1 MQRQNSGLTSLF
13 FLQLAISI
21 FFLILGIQGII
32 SNMSQNSG
40 FAREVARFFNA
51 ENPAVQKT
59 ELIMGIISLMAGFL
73 LLLGLF
79 RFGDSR
85 LVVVSS
91 VLIFIFWLTR
101 LVMIRFMTEL
111 IIRNGNISFIPDF
124 STWLL
129 AVSTDVIILCSI
141 WTIARRTS
149 R

>member
-1 MQRQNSGLTSLF
+1 MQRQSKGFTSLF
-13 FLQLAISI
+13 FLQLAIAL
-21 FFLILGIQGII
+21 FFLILGFQGII

-40 FAREVARFFNA
+40 FAQQVARFLNA

-59 ELIMGIISLMAGFL
+59 ELVMGIFSLVAGIL

-79 RFGDSR
+79 RFGDFR

-101 LVMIRFMTEL
+101 LIMVRFMTEL
-111 IIRNGNISFIPDF
+111 VIRNGNISFMPDF

-141 WTIARRTS
+141 WTIARRS
-149 R
+149 S

>member
-1 MQRQNSGLTSLF
+1 MRRQNTGLTSIF
-13 FLQLAISI
+13 FLQLAIAI
-21 FFLILGIQGII
+21 FFLILGVQGII
-32 SNMSQNSG
+32 TNVSQNSG
-40 FAREVARFFNA
+40 FAREVAKFMNA

-59 ELIMGIISLMAGFL
+59 ELIMGIISLVAGLL

-91 VLIFIFWLTR
+91 VLIFLFWLTR
-101 LVMIRFMTEL
+101 LVMVRFMTEL
-111 IIRNGNISFIPDF
+111 VVRNGNITFYPDF

-141 WTIARRTS
+141 WTIARRS
-149 R
+149 S

>member
-1 MQRQNSGLTSLF
+1 MRRQNTGLTSIF
-13 FLQLAISI
+13 FLQLAIAL
-21 FFLILGIQGII
+21 FFLILGVQGII
-32 SNMSQNSG
+32 NNMSQNSG
-40 FAREVARFFNA
+40 FAREVAKFLNA

-59 ELIMGIISLMAGFL
+59 ELTMGIISLVAGLL

-85 LVVVSS
+85 LVVISS

-101 LVMIRFMTEL
+101 LVMVRFMTEL
-111 IIRNGNISFIPDF
+111 VIRNGNVTFYPEF

-141 WTIARRTS
+141 WTIARRS
-149 R
+149 S

>member
-1 MQRQNSGLTSLF
+1 MRRQNTGLTSIF
-13 FLQLAISI
+13 FLQLAIAL
-21 FFLILGIQGII
+21 FFLILGVQGIVN
-32 SNMSQNSG
+32 NMSQNSG
-40 FAREVARFFNA
+40 FAREVASFLNA

-59 ELIMGIISLMAGFL
+59 ELIMGIISLVAGLL

-91 VLIFIFWLTR
+91 VLIFLFWLTR
-101 LVMIRFMTEL
+101 LVMVRFMTEL
-111 IIRNGNISFIPDF
+111 VIRNGNITFHPDF

-141 WTIARRTS
+141 WTIARRS
-149 R
+149 S

>member
-1 MQRQNSGLTSLF
+1 MRRKNTGLTSLF
-13 FLQLAISI
+13 FLQLAIAL
-21 FFLILGIQGII
+21 FFLILGFGGII
-32 SNMSQNSG
+32 NNMSQNTG

-51 ENPAVQKT
+51 ENPAVEKT
-59 ELIMGIISLMAGFL
+59 ELIMGIISLVAGLL

-91 VLIFIFWLTR
+91 VLIFLFWLTR
-101 LVMIRFMTEL
+101 LVMVRFMTEL

-141 WTIARRTS
+141 WTIARRS
-149 R
+149 S

>member
-1 MQRQNSGLTSLF
+1 MRRQNSGINSLF
-13 FLQLAISI
+13 FLQLAIAI
-21 FFLILGIQGII
+21 FFLILGVQGII

-59 ELIMGIISLMAGFL
+59 ELVMGIISLIAGLL

-85 LVVVSS
+85 LVTASS
-91 VLIFIFWLTR
+91 VLIFLFWLTR
-101 LVMIRFMTEL
+101 LVIVRFMTEL
-111 IIRNGNISFIPDF
+111 VIRNGNISFIPDF

-141 WTIARRTS
+141 WSIARRS
-149 R
+149 S